1 MSKKVLVIANETC
14 AGRELLDTLKEHA
27 AGAEV
32 LVVAPAL
39 NSRLRHILA
48 DVDKAREAAEERL
61 TASIAELRGIGI
73 EARGAVGDSDPVRA
87 TEDALAEF
95 EADEIVVSTHP
106 EKRSNWLEKGVV
118 ERITQKFQLPVT
130 HVVVDLEREAAAAR

>member
-14 AGRELLDTLKEHA
+14 AGRELLDTLKQHA

-87 TEDALAEF
+87 AEDALAEF
-95 EADEIVVSTHP
+95 HADEIVVSTHP

-130 HVVVDLEREAAAAR
+130 HVVVDLDREAAAAR

>member
-14 AGRELLDTLKEHA
+14 AGRELLDTLREHA

-61 TASIAELRGIGI
+61 TASIPKTFRI
-73 EARGAVGDSDPVRA
+73 VHWA
-87 TEDALAEF
+87 TYLLWPTALLHALGSGTDAGTMWFRALAV
-95 EADEIVVSTHP
+95 ACAGSVI
-106 EKRSNWLEKGVV
+106 
-118 ERITQKFQLPVT
+118 
-130 HVVVDLEREAAAAR
+130 AAVAWRTAPSFAGRGWVRHQRRTA